1 MKDSIDVATASSCAC
16 ANLRKTDIV
25 VTQFYDGMLAPSG
38 LNAIQFGMLTV
49 LARFAPI
56 TVNQLAAILDT
67 DRVTV
72 NRHLKVLMEEGLVC
86 YEEQKERDA
95 NRLLLTE
102 EGVQTL
108 KRAWPL
114 WQEAQARIEGAFGQ
128 ERFKAFLEEMR
139 AVRSVLS
146 LNAAR
151 V

>member
-1 MKDSIDVATASSCAC
+1 MKDLIDFATASSCAC

-25 VTQFYDGMLAPSG
+25 VTQFYDGILAPSG
-38 LNAIQFGMLTV
+38 LYAIQFGMLTV

-56 TVNQLAAILDT
+56 TVNQLAAILDS
-67 DRVTV
+67 DRITV
-72 NRHLKVLMEEGLVC
+72 NRHLKVLVDEGLIC
-86 YEEQKERDA
+86 YEEPKVRDA
-95 NRLLLTE
+95 HRIRLTE

-114 WQEAQARIEGAFGQ
+114 WQEAQARIEGTFGQ
-128 ERFKAFLEEMR
+128 ERFRAFLEELR

-146 LNAAR
+146 LNAVR